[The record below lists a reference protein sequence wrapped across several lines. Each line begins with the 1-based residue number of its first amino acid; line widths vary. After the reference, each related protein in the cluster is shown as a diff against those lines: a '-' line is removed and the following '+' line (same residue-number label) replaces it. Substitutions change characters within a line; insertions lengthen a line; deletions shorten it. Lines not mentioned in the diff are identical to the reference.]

1 MMVINTKTL
10 DEYIEVIEWA
20 IDQGMSWFDK
30 SKSIHEEYWGESH
43 RSKTCIV
50 IKNESSLTFCR
61 RRYIIETYETNIL
74 DMVQFRKLA
83 RKYRINKFRNKFDLR

>member
-30 SKSIHEEYWGESH
+30 SKSIHEEYWGNH
-43 RSKTCIV
+43 IGLKHV
-50 IKNESSLTFCR
+50 L
-61 RRYIIETYETNIL
+61 
-74 DMVQFRKLA
+74 
-83 RKYRINKFRNKFDLR
+83 